1 MADPRAALELVAPAE
16 EPAFSGQV
24 GAFRVDVVGDDRS
37 GTVTLVPRDGAA
49 VELVIEG
56 DSLTMRWAGPE
67 VRLEAPAAD
76 LTLAAKNV
84 HLRAED
90 SITVEAHREV
100 DIHSGRDV
108 EVRADHHVNLWGHG
122 VLVGD

>member
-1 MADPRAALELVAPAE
+1 MADPVKVVELVPE
-16 EPAFSGQV
+16 VEPTFSGQV
-24 GAFRVDVVGDDRS
+24 GAFRVDVLASEDG
-37 GTVTLVPRDGAA
+37 GTVSLVPRAGAA
-49 VELVIEG
+49 VELVIRG
-56 DSLTMRWAGPE
+56 DALTMRWAGPE